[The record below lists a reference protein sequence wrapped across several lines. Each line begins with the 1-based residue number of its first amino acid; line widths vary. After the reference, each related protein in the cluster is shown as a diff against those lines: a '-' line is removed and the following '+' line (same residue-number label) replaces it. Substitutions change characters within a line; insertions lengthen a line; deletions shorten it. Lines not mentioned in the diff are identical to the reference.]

1 MDISRV
7 YDQKKLS
14 FDALCDL
21 IRPGSRI
28 FLSSG
33 SAIPFNWVT
42 HMVSS
47 DHPNLQD
54 LELIHMNNL
63 TDFLSDESSK
73 NNKYRLKTFS
83 AGQSASKDALHGR
96 VDYIPAHFAGIPYT
110 FVSGAIGL
118 DVAIVHT
125 SPPDKRGFLNL
136 GIVMDIADIAINKAP
151 LVIAE
156 VNPNMPVTHGK
167 TSIHIDQVDYLFES
181 NYPLLELKSRPPDE
195 ILNRVGWHIS
205 NLIDNDCTVALHVGS
220 LYDAIAT
227 HLRHK
232 KGLRINT
239 HTISDWVIDLI
250 ESGAL
255 TLERDMNQSGPVT
268 TSGCYGTRRL
278 YDYVDRNPY
287 FEFIP
292 MLRLSYQTTLMRCP
306 KLVNV
311 MNAKRIDLSG
321 ESIVLNTGDN
331 LLAGYERKLNYAIHA
346 GSSRGGKAII
356 GLRSVDKSGNSN
368 IVLSHRED
376 PDLVRSTLGINQYVV
391 TEYGVANI
399 FGKSI
404 RERALA
410 MIDISHP
417 DHRKK
422 LLEQAISAGYLY
434 ADQIYNIES
443 SINYP
448 YTLETIKSFSNRL
461 EVKFRPIKPTDED
474 MMRRL
479 FYQFSDEQK
488 YYRYFSRISVM
499 PHKEMQ
505 KYVNVDYKNVF
516 SLVGIIRDG
525 HAERIIAEGRYAYNQ
540 AEDNHEMAF
549 IVSEQC
555 QGKGIAV
562 FLFEYLLEIAQTQG
576 VRQLQV
582 VLLPENTRMER
593 VLQHSDI
600 TPEITRDQD
609 EVRYVFNL

>member
-1 MDISRV
+1 
-7 YDQKKLS
+7 
-14 FDALCDL
+14 
-21 IRPGSRI
+21 
-28 FLSSG
+28 
-33 SAIPFNWVT
+33 
-42 HMVSS
+42 
-47 DHPNLQD
+47 
-54 LELIHMNNL
+54 
-63 TDFLSDESSK
+63 
-73 NNKYRLKTFS
+73 
-83 AGQSASKDALHGR
+83 
-96 VDYIPAHFAGIPYT
+96 
-110 FVSGAIGL
+110 
-118 DVAIVHT
+118 
-125 SPPDKRGFLNL
+125 
-136 GIVMDIADIAINKAP
+136 
-151 LVIAE
+151 
-156 VNPNMPVTHGK
+156 
-167 TSIHIDQVDYLFES
+167 
-181 NYPLLELKSRPPDE
+181 
-195 ILNRVGWHIS
+195 
-205 NLIDNDCTVALHVGS
+205 
-220 LYDAIAT
+220 
-227 HLRHK
+227 
-232 KGLRINT
+232 
-239 HTISDWVIDLI
+239 LI

-255 TLERDMNQSGPVT
+255 TFERDMNQSGPVT
-268 TSGCYGTRRL
+268 TSGCYGTRKL
-278 YDYVDRNPY
+278 YDYVDHNPY

-292 MLRLSYQTTLMRCP
+292 MLRLSYQTTLMRCH

-368 IVLSHRED
+368 IVLSHLVD
-376 PDLVRSTLGINQYVV
+376 PDLVRSTLGVNQYVV

-417 DHRKK
+417 NHRKRLFEEAK
-422 LLEQAISAGYLY
+422 SAGYLY

-448 YTLETIKSFSNRL
+448 YTLETIKSFGNRL

-505 KYVNVDYKNVF
+505 KYVNVDYKNVL
-516 SLVGIIRDG
+516 SLVGTLRDG
-525 HAERIIAEGRYAYNQ
+525 HNESIIAEGRYAYNRTD
-540 AEDNHEMAF
+540 DNYEMAF
-549 IVSEQC
+549 IVSEEC

-562 FLFEYLLEIAQTQG
+562 FLFEYLLAIAKTQG

-582 VLLPENTRMER
+582 MLLPENTRMER
-593 VLQHSDI
+593 VLQHADI
-600 TPEITRDQD
+600 RPEITRDQD